1 VAAGHDDFMQ
11 PTPDQVRQGQ
21 PPKLTEP
28 IINGLPTDSELELLR
43 QQRIR
48 FDGFFTGP
56 TW

>member
-1 VAAGHDDFMQ
+1 MQ
-11 PTPDQVRQGQ
+11 PTPDQVRQGR

-28 IINGLPTDSELELLR
+28 TINGLPTDSELELLR